1 MGMTKSEAL
10 LFSIAQEKGF
20 FFDRKVSIKLN
31 TVPYSRKSMEQM
43 IDNMLDVA
51 YLVEI
56 NIAYLGYL
64 NSKIPIKC
72 IASLEQRSSDNL
84 IFRHKEGENPTP
96 DDLWGKTIGFMPRTT
111 SHGFLMRF
119 LEKNNIP
126 RHAVTLKPIS
136 PQAMPNALLR
146 GEVDAISVWEI
157 FTQNTIIA
165 MHELGIPYTRF
176 KNNGIYE
183 SEVVLAVT
191 KPFLIKNRNTCM
203 NIISALKD
211 AENYLTDNP
220 DKASALLLNKIGIDT
235 NTLKNIDP
243 EKYKNALKRTTP
255 KLKPVGQSF
264 LENLEFLGKW
274 ISEEDT
280 QFKGQPL
287 PDYSDFIDNSLF
299 P

>member
-1 MGMTKSEAL
+1 MGMTNAEAL
-10 LFSIAQEKGF
+10 LFSIAQEKGL
-20 FFDRKVSIKLN
+20 FFDHKVHINLN
-31 TVPYSRKSMEQM
+31 TVHYSRKSMEQM
-43 IDNMLDVA
+43 IDGELDSA

-56 NIAYLGYL
+56 NVAYLGYL

-84 IFRHKEGENPTP
+84 IFRHKDGENPTP

-126 RHAVTLKPIS
+126 KHAVKLKALT

-165 MHELGIPYTRF
+165 MRELGISYTRF
-176 KNNGIYE
+176 KNDGIYK

-191 KPFLIKNRNTCM
+191 KPFLIKNRNTCKR
-203 NIISALKD
+203 IILSLKD
-211 AENYLTDNP
+211 AEIYLTNNP
-220 DKASALLLNKIGIDT
+220 DKAKILLLNKIGIDA
-235 NTLKNIDP
+235 NALKNTDP
-243 EKYKNALKRTTP
+243 EEYKAALKRTTP
-255 KLKPVGQSF
+255 KLKPVGKNF

-280 QFKGQPL
+280 EFKGQSI
-287 PDYSDFIDNSLF
+287 PDYTDFIDNSLF